1 MSLRMTRFGEYQH
14 IAALIDTDGKAVEQP
29 KIFFKCF
36 ASFPSHAERGHQ
48 AQPREERCDG
58 RIKRKDVGTHH
69 KMLQIIDRI
78 GKGNI
83 DGIVGCIL
91 VITSNEVLLPFRRDI
106 FLTNRITMTNH
117 QRTVDEVDVPLVQ
130 DQAWFRMRM

>member
-1 MSLRMTRFGEYQH
+1 
-14 IAALIDTDGKAVEQP
+14 
-29 KIFFKCF
+29 
-36 ASFPSHAERGHQ
+36 
-48 AQPREERCDG
+48 
-58 RIKRKDVGTHH
+58 
-69 KMLQIIDRI
+69 MLEIINRI

-117 QRTVDEVDVPLVQ
+117 QRTIDEVDVPLVQ